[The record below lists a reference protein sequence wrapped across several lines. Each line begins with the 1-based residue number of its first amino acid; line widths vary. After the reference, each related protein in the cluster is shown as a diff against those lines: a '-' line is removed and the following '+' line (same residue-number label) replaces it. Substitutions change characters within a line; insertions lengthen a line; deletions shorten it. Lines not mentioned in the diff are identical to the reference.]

1 MKGLNLILSSVLF
14 FVTFLVSAQS
24 INYQVRIIELRARAD
39 NNDGGGVSGSQDP
52 TWFVWINDN
61 GTTGTSF
68 GTTWQATGCI
78 HTTNQ
83 FNTWWFGGP
92 IPYNFTNVTNSN
104 ATTLNTEIEGWEE
117 DCSNTCQ
124 FEPNP
129 SIFSSCLGNGDDA
142 RDVRATAGS
151 INFRND
157 PPCQWNSYIVT
168 NNRYDAKIE
177 INWQFVDPLTAGV
190 IAGDQIVC
198 GGGDPTLLTSTST
211 PNPTHS
217 SFTYQW
223 QIDAGC
229 TGNFININ
237 GANAATY
244 DPLLG
249 IAQTSCFR
257 RVLKTL
263 SCGDLNSNTVTV
275 TVENASTDPTGA
287 SASVPTLCAGG
298 STTLSIQGG
307 TLGAGAQYVW
317 YEGGC
322 GSGTSIGTGST
333 LTVSPTTSTQY
344 FARIESAC
352 SQGSCV
358 SVSVTVN
365 QSSTEPTAIIP
376 SATQVCPGQNLTLS
390 VQGGNLAAGNSW
402 VWYSGTCGGQNVGT
416 GSIVS
421 INPTSS
427 GTYYVRAE
435 GACGNTNC
443 QSISVTVGAT
453 STIPTSV
460 AASQNNICPGTSSV
474 LSLNGGT
481 LQNNDVWVWYTG
493 ACGAVPVGVGTTL
506 SVTPT
511 TTTTYYVRAV
521 GDCGASLCQSVTVD
535 VQNGSIA
542 PTSIA
547 TTNNNFC
554 KGGNASLSVE
564 GGSLVSGANWTWY
577 ESTCGGQVIGTGSTL
592 SVAPTSSNSYFVRAE
607 GGACGN
613 TECASIFIN
622 VQNTYAYLVP
632 FDTICGLQAPFLLTG
647 GLPTGGVYSGNGV
660 INNQFYSTQ
669 AGVGTT
675 KIYYTFTG
683 DNGCAVTD
691 STNLTI
697 VASQLSGTAQVNVNE
712 CSDGGVS
719 ILVSPSGSL
728 SGDYTFT
735 WNTNQ
740 IANPLRNVPAGTY
753 SVTIGDG
760 SGCTFFIDSLI
771 VDETLLCFD
780 IPNTFSPNAD
790 GTNDTW
796 NVNSSNIGIIK
807 TVSIFSKWGQVVY
820 EASEVSQFQWDG
832 TYKSEALPPG
842 TYYYIMEI
850 DNPDYGKQSG
860 PITIVR

>member
-1 MKGLNLILSSVLF
+1 MKRLNLILSCVLF

-24 INYQVRIIELRARAD
+24 INYQVRIVELRARAD
-39 NNDGGGVSGSQDP
+39 NNDGGGLAGAQDP
-52 TWFVWINDN
+52 TWFVWVNDN
-61 GTTGTSF
+61 GTTGTSY
-68 GTTWQATGCI
+68 GSTWQATGCI

-83 FNTWWFGGP
+83 FNAWWFGGV
-92 IPYNFTNVTNSN
+92 IPYNFNNVTNSD
-104 ATTLNTEIEGWEE
+104 ATTLNAEIEGWEE
-117 DCSNTCQ
+117 DCSNSCQ
-124 FEPNP
+124 YDP
-129 SIFSSCLGNGDDA
+129 SPSFFSSCVGNGDDNRDA
-142 RDVRATAGS
+142 RAAAGS

-157 PPCQWNSYIVT
+157 PPCQWNSYIYT

-177 INWQFVDPLTAGV
+177 INWQYVDPITPGI
-190 IAGDQIVC
+190 IAGDQVLC
-198 GGGDPTLLTSTST
+198 GGGDPTLLTSVST
-211 PNPTHS
+211 PIPTHS

-223 QIDAGC
+223 QVDAGC
-229 TGNFININ
+229 TGNFVNIN
-237 GANAATY
+237 GATNSTY

-263 SCGDLNSNTVTV
+263 SCGDFNSNTVTV
-275 TVENASTDPTGA
+275 TIENPSVDPTGA
-287 SASVPTLCAGG
+287 SASLTSLCVGESTNLSISGG
-298 STTLSIQGG
+298 S
-307 TLGAGAQYVW
+307 LGAGAQYVW

-322 GSGTSIGTGST
+322 GSGASIGTGAT
-333 LTVSPTTSTQY
+333 LNVSPSTSTQY
-344 FARIESAC
+344 FARIESGC
-352 SQGSCV
+352 YQGSCV

-376 SATQVCPGQNLTLS
+376 SATQICPGENLTLS

-402 VWYSGTCGGQNVGT
+402 VWYSGSCGGQNVGT

-421 INPTSS
+421 INPTAS
-427 GTYYVRAE
+427 GTYFVRAE

-443 QSISVTVGAT
+443 QSINVVVSST

-460 AASQNNICPGTSSV
+460 TASQNNICPGISTI
-474 LSLNGGT
+474 LTLNGGS

-506 SVTPT
+506 TVTPIA
-511 TTTTYYVRAV
+511 TTTYYVRAV
-521 GDCGASLCQSVTVD
+521 GDCGASPCQTVTVD
-535 VQNGSIA
+535 VQNGSLA
-542 PTSIA
+542 PTSVA
-547 TTNNNFC
+547 SSNNNFC
-554 KGGNASLSVE
+554 KGENATLTVE

-577 ESTCGGQVIGTGSTL
+577 ESTCGGQILGTGPTL
-592 SVAPTSSNSYFVRAE
+592 TVAPTSSNSYFVRAE

-613 TECASIFIN
+613 TECASIFLN

-660 INNQFYSTQ
+660 INNLFYSTQ
-669 AGVGTT
+669 AGVGTS
-675 KIYYTFTG
+675 KIYYTYTG
-683 DNGCAVTD
+683 DNGCVITD
-691 STNLTI
+691 STDLTI
-697 VASQLSGTAQVNVNE
+697 VASQLSGTAQVSVNE
-712 CSDGGVS
+712 CSDGGVQ

-740 IANPLRNVPAGTY
+740 IANPLRNVPEGSY

-796 NVNSSNIGIIK
+796 NVNSTNIGIMK

>member
-1 MKGLNLILSSVLF
+1 MKRLNIVFSSFLLF
-14 FVTFLVSAQS
+14 LTFYSEAQNV
-24 INYQVRIIELRARAD
+24 NYQVRIIELRARAD

-52 TWFVWINDN
+52 TWFVWLNDN
-61 GTTGTSF
+61 GTSGTSF
-68 GTTWQATGCI
+68 GSTWQATGCV
-78 HTTNQ
+78 HATNQ
-83 FNTWWFGGP
+83 FNAWWFGGV

-104 ATTLNTEIEGWEE
+104 ATLLNTEIEGWEE
-117 DCSNTCQ
+117 DCGNNCNFDSN
-124 FEPNP
+124 
-129 SIFSSCLGNGDDA
+129 SSLFGPCFGNADDA
-142 RDVRATAGS
+142 RDVRAAAGS

-177 INWQFVDPLTAGV
+177 INWQFVDPIISGV

-198 GGGDPTLLTSTST
+198 GGGDPTLLTSISV

-217 SFTYQW
+217 SFSYQW
-223 QIDAGC
+223 QVDAGC

-237 GANAATY
+237 GATATTY

-263 SCGDLNSNTVTV
+263 SCGNFNSNIVTV
-275 TVENASTDPTGA
+275 TVENASTDPSGA
-287 SASVPTLCAGG
+287 SASQAALCAGTP
-298 STTLSIQGG
+298 TTLSINGG

-322 GSGTSIGTGST
+322 GSGISIGTGAT
-333 LTVSPTTSTQY
+333 LIVSPSTSSQY
-344 FARIESAC
+344 FARIESSC

-365 QSSTEPTAIIP
+365 QSSTEPTGIIP
-376 SATQVCPGQNLTLS
+376 SLTQACPGQNLTLS
-390 VQGGNLAAGNSW
+390 VQGGNLAAGNTW
-402 VWYSGTCGGQNVGT
+402 VWYSTSCGGQNVGN

-421 INPTSS
+421 VNPTTST
-427 GTYYVRAE
+427 TYYVRAE

-443 QSISVTVGAT
+443 QSINIAVGAT
-453 STIPTSV
+453 STIPTSLN
-460 AASQNNICPGTSSV
+460 ASQNNICPGASST
-474 LSLNGGT
+474 LSLNGGV

-493 ACGAVPVGVGTTL
+493 ACGAVPVGVGT
-506 SVTPT
+506 SIDVSPSA
-511 TTTTYYVRAV
+511 TTTYYARAV
-521 GDCGASLCQSVTVD
+521 GDCGASLCQSVTITI
-535 VQNGSIA
+535 QNGSIS
-542 PTSIA
+542 PIA
-547 TTNNNFC
+547 IGTNNNNFC
-554 KGGNASLSVE
+554 KGGNATLSVE
-564 GGSLVSGANWTWY
+564 GGSLIAGDNWAWY
-577 ESTCGGQVIGTGSTL
+577 ESTCGGQTIGNGTSI
-592 SVAPTSSNSYFVRAE
+592 SVSPNSSNTYFVRAE

-613 TECASIFIN
+613 TDCASIFLN

-647 GLPTGGVYSGNGV
+647 GLPSGGIYSGNGV
-660 INNQFYSTQ
+660 INNQFYSSQ
-669 AGVGTT
+669 AGYGTT
-675 KIYYTFTG
+675 KIFYTFTG
-683 DNGCAVTD
+683 DNGCVVTD
-691 STNLTI
+691 STNLTL
-697 VASQLSGTAQVNVNE
+697 VASQLTGTAQVSVKE
-712 CSDGGVS
+712 CSDGGVL

-740 IANPLRNVPAGTY
+740 IANPLKNVPAGVY

-760 SGCTFFIDSLI
+760 SGCTFFIDSLV
-771 VDETLLCFD
+771 VDETLLCFN

-790 GTNDTW
+790 GVNDTW

-807 TVSIFSKWGQVVY
+807 TMSIFSKWGQVVY
-820 EASEVSQFQWDG
+820 EQKEITQFQWDG
-832 TYKSEALPPG
+832 IYKSDPLPPG